1 MRTRL
6 ALTLVAVAVAA
17 TAIISF
23 STFNFDP
30 ESIFLTDFG
39 PSDSVFVT
47 TAEADTPLSER
58 DAAKIMRV
66 RVVETGHNN
75 ELVIGSFSRIGFIAD
90 SSSDFLLESVP
101 SMDKKLFYRFVQ
113 ESLESKGNVHANP
126 TFLDIKID
134 IFSGGYDLINT
145 LSYEK
150 CYVMDYF
157 VHSVDSRGKIP
168 FLKGNDQAIEIRE
181 VTKFSCNSFKLL
193 LDE

>member
-1 MRTRL
+1 METRL

-23 STFNFDP
+23 STFNSDP

-66 RVVETGHNN
+66 RVIETGHNN
-75 ELVIGSFSRIGFIAD
+75 ELVIGSFSRIGFV
-90 SSSDFLLESVP
+90 SDHTSFLLESVP
-101 SMDKKLFYRFVQ
+101 SEDKKPFYKFVRD
-113 ESLESKGNVHANP
+113 SLETKGNMLANP
-126 TFLDIKID
+126 TLLDIHID
-134 IFSGGYDLINT
+134 IFSGDYDLINT

-150 CYVMDYF
+150 CFVNDYF

-168 FLKGNDQAIEIRE
+168 FLKGNDQSIEIRE
-181 VTKFSCNSFKLL
+181 VTKFACNSFRLL
-193 LDE
+193 LE

>member
-1 MRTRL
+1 METRL

-17 TAIISF
+17 TAVISF

-66 RVVETGHNN
+66 RVGETGHNN

-101 SMDKKLFYRFVQ
+101 SKDKKQFYRFVK
-113 ESLESKGNVHANP
+113 ESLESKGNVLANP

-150 CYVMDYF
+150 CYVTDYF
-157 VHSVDSRGKIP
+157 VHSVDSKGKIP
-168 FLKGNDQAIEIRE
+168 FLKENDLSIEIRE

>member
-1 MRTRL
+1 METRL

-75 ELVIGSFSRIGFIAD
+75 ELVIGSFSRIGFVSD
-90 SSSDFLLESVP
+90 STSFLLESVP
-101 SMDKKLFYRFVQ
+101 SKDKKPFYKFVK
-113 ESLESKGNVHANP
+113 ESLETKGNVLANP

-150 CYVMDYF
+150 CYVTDYF
-157 VHSVDSRGKIP
+157 VHSVDSKGKIP
-168 FLKGNDQAIEIRE
+168 FLKENDLSIEIRE
-181 VTKFSCNSFKLL
+181 VTKFSCNSFRLL

>member
-1 MRTRL
+1 METRL

-75 ELVIGSFSRIGFIAD
+75 ELVIGSFSRIGFVSD
-90 SSSDFLLESVP
+90 STSFLLESVP
-101 SMDKKLFYRFVQ
+101 SKDKKPFYKFVK
-113 ESLESKGNVHANP
+113 ESLETKGNVLANP

-150 CYVMDYF
+150 CFVSDYF

-168 FLKGNDQAIEIRE
+168 FLEGNDQAIEIRE

>member
-1 MRTRL
+1 MKTRL
-6 ALTLVAVAVAA
+6 AMFLLVIAVVGTAA
-17 TAIISF
+17 ISF
-23 STFNFDP
+23 SIFNSEL
-30 ESIFLTDFG
+30 ESIIMTDFG

-47 TAEADTPLSER
+47 TAEADIPLNDR

-66 RVVETGHNN
+66 RITETGHNN
-75 ELVIGSFSRIGFIAD
+75 ELVLGSFSRMGFVSD
-90 SSSDFLLESVP
+90 STSFLLESVP
-101 SMDKKLFYRFVQ
+101 SKDKKPFYKFVKK
-113 ESLESKGNVHANP
+113 SLENQGNMLANP

-134 IFSGGYDLINT
+134 IFSGDYDLINT
-145 LSYEK
+145 LSHEK
-150 CYVMDYF
+150 CIVSDYF

>member
-1 MRTRL
+1 METRL

-66 RVVETGHNN
+66 RVVETGQNN
-75 ELVIGSFSRIGFIAD
+75 ELVIGSFSRIGFVSD
-90 SSSDFLLESVP
+90 STSFLLESIP
-101 SMDKKLFYRFVQ
+101 SKDKKPFYKFVK
-113 ESLESKGNVHANP
+113 ESLETKGNVLANP

-150 CYVMDYF
+150 CYVTDYF
-157 VHSVDSRGKIP
+157 VHSVDSKGKIP
-168 FLKGNDQAIEIRE
+168 FLKENDLSIEIRE
-181 VTKFSCNSFKLL
+181 VTKFSCNSFRLL

>member
-1 MRTRL
+1 METRL
-6 ALTLVAVAVAA
+6 ALTLVAVAVTA
-17 TAIISF
+17 TAVISF
-23 STFNFDP
+23 STFNSEL
-30 ESIFLTDFG
+30 ESIIMTDFG
-39 PSDSVFVT
+39 PSDSVFVS
-47 TAEADTPLSER
+47 TAEADIPLSER
-58 DAAKIMRV
+58 DAAKIMRL

-75 ELVIGSFSRIGFIAD
+75 ELVIGSFSRIGFVSD
-90 SSSDFLLESVP
+90 STSFLLESVP
-101 SMDKKLFYRFVQ
+101 SKDKKPFYKFVK
-113 ESLESKGNVHANP
+113 ESLETKGNVLANP

-168 FLKGNDQAIEIRE
+168 FLEGNDQAIEIRE

>member
-1 MRTRL
+1 MKTRL
-6 ALTLVAVAVAA
+6 AMFLLVIAVVGTAA
-17 TAIISF
+17 ISF
-23 STFNFDP
+23 SIFNSEL
-30 ESIFLTDFG
+30 ESIITTDFG
-39 PSDSVFVT
+39 PSDSLFVT
-47 TAEADTPLSER
+47 TAEADIPLSER

-101 SMDKKLFYRFVQ
+101 SEDKKPFYRLVRD
-113 ESLESKGNVHANP
+113 SLESKDNMLANP
-126 TFLDIKID
+126 TLLDIKID
-134 IFSGGYDLINT
+134 IFSGDYDLINT
-145 LSYEK
+145 LSYTK
-150 CYVMDYF
+150 CIVSDYF

-181 VTKFSCNSFKLL
+181 VTKFSCNGFKLL

>member
-1 MRTRL
+1 MKTRL
-6 ALTLVAVAVAA
+6 AMFLLVIAVVGTAA
-17 TAIISF
+17 ISF
-23 STFNFDP
+23 SIFNSEL
-30 ESIFLTDFG
+30 ESIIMTDFG

-47 TAEADTPLSER
+47 TAEADIPLNDR

-75 ELVIGSFSRIGFIAD
+75 ELVLGSFSRMGFVSD
-90 SSSDFLLESVP
+90 STSFLLESVP
-101 SMDKKLFYRFVQ
+101 SKDKKPFYKFVKK
-113 ESLESKGNVHANP
+113 SLENQGNMLANP
-126 TFLDIKID
+126 TLLDIKID
-134 IFSGGYDLINT
+134 IFSGDYDLINT

-150 CYVMDYF
+150 CIVSDYF

>member
-1 MRTRL
+1 METRL

-17 TAIISF
+17 TAVISF

-75 ELVIGSFSRIGFIAD
+75 ELVIGSFSRIGFVSD
-90 SSSDFLLESVP
+90 STSFLLESVP
-101 SMDKKLFYRFVQ
+101 SKDKKPFYKFVK
-113 ESLESKGNVHANP
+113 ESLETKGNVLANP

-150 CYVMDYF
+150 CYVTDYF
-157 VHSVDSRGKIP
+157 VHSVDSKGKIP
-168 FLKGNDQAIEIRE
+168 FLKENDLSIEIRE
-181 VTKFSCNSFKLL
+181 VTKFSCNSFRLL